1 MVQRALLWLSTIC
14 TAIVVL
20 SFVLFALEE
29 AKAGSNTQQAQVDQI
44 DIPNPTPTSERAR
57 ERKHTQVR
65 EAIDDANDVLVSPF
79 TGIVHSKNIWVE
91 RGLPALFAV
100 LGYFVVLRILAGYA
114 VKIRGPALVSG
125 R

>member
-1 MVQRALLWLSTIC
+1 MVQRALLWVSTIC

-29 AKAGSNTQQAQVDQI
+29 AKAGSKSQQAMVDQI
-44 DIPNPTPTSERAR
+44 DVANPTPTSERAR

-65 EAIDDANDVLVSPF
+65 EAIDDADDVLVSPF
-79 TGIVHSKNIWVE
+79 TGIVDSNNIWVQ
-91 RGLPALFAV
+91 RGIPTLFAV
-100 LGYFVVLRILAGYA
+100 IGYFVILRILAGYA
-114 VKIRGPALVSG
+114 VKIRGPALISG